1 MNLAR
6 STYYYQI
13 KNRQKV
19 LEKDKQDTD
28 LKDLI
33 DEIHTDFPCYGYRFL
48 HEELK
53 RRGHTVNTKRIRRLQ
68 KKFGLFPVR
77 LRKFVRTTD
86 SRHSHRIYPNLL
98 KKNSPPDGINKILGF
113 RHNLCEDINR
123 IYICSYH
130 DGFVFKESDRLGC
143 LPKHRQIPYIGSFEN
158 GGGKKTTGTWL
169 HSSFGQR
176 SSICL

>member
-1 MNLAR
+1 MSLAR

-77 LRKFVRTTD
+77 LRKFVRDYGFKTFPQD
-86 SRHSHRIYPNLL
+86 LSQLIKEKFSSR
-98 KKNSPPDGINKILGF
+98 
-113 RHNLCEDINR
+113 
-123 IYICSYH
+123 
-130 DGFVFKESDRLGC
+130 
-143 LPKHRQIPYIGSFEN
+143 
-158 GGGKKTTGTWL
+158 
-169 HSSFGQR
+169 
-176 SSICL
+176 

>member
-1 MNLAR
+1 MSLAR
-6 STYYYQI
+6 STYYYQN

-33 DEIHTDFPCYGYRFL
+33 DEIHTDFHCYGYRFL
-48 HEELK
+48 YEELK

-86 SRHSHRIYPNLL
+86 SRYSHRIYPNLL
-98 KKNSPPDGINKILGF
+98 KKSFLPEGINKIWVS
-113 RHNLCEDINR
+113 DINYR
-123 IYICSYH
+123 
-130 DGFVFKESDRLGC
+130 
-143 LPKHRQIPYIGSFEN
+143 
-158 GGGKKTTGTWL
+158 
-169 HSSFGQR
+169 
-176 SSICL
+176 